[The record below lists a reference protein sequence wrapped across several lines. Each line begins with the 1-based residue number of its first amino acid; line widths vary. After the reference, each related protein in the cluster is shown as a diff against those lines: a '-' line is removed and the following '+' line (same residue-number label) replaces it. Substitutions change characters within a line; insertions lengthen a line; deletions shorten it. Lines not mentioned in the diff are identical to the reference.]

1 MKVSMTSIVA
11 YKTVGSHD
19 ETARV
24 TSREFKFRGK
34 TVTMTLTAP
43 YVRNDGN
50 KFDFGAAWVLDGVY
64 DPKTMSEPQQVRG
77 FYANAEFEITG
88 LGFPTIKLATGIE
101 RDTSGKSFIV
111 IKSFTATGNAD
122 QSELVLPLERVRVYA
137 LQLSGVFGM
146 VYPANYRKLLTADG
160 KNFTQYDENGDA
172 EIEGYGYRMT
182 RSAALDLMGKNRDG
196 LEPVETDATLQRVAE
211 LHKSLPHHGKV
222 KIIAQELNTSESNA
236 KRLIEKCRTPE
247 FRLLPPPRKR
257 AKTKTKTTQ
266 KKRGNK

>member
-1 MKVSMTSIVA
+1 
-11 YKTVGSHD
+11 
-19 ETARV
+19 
-24 TSREFKFRGK
+24 
-34 TVTMTLTAP
+34 MTLTAP

-101 RDTSGKSFIV
+101 RDTNGKSFIV

-122 QSELVLPLERVRVYA
+122 QTELVLPLERIRVYA

-182 RSAALDLMGKNRDG
+182 RSAALDLIGKKRDK
-196 LEPVETDATLQRVAE
+196 LEPVETDATLRRVAE

-222 KIIAQELNTSESNA
+222 ETIARELGTSAGNA
-236 KRLIEKCRTPE
+236 RRLIEKCRTPE
-247 FRLLPPPRKR
+247 FQLLPPPRKR
-257 AKTKTKTTQ
+257 AKTKTKTKTTQ

>member
-1 MKVSMTSIVA
+1 MTSGIA
-11 YKTVGSHD
+11 FRTIGSHD
-19 ETARV
+19 ETARE
-24 TSREFKFRGK
+24 TSKEFRFRGK

-50 KFDFGAAWVLDGVY
+50 EFDFGAAWVLDGNY
-64 DPKTMSEPQQVRG
+64 DPKTMTEPQQVRG

-122 QSELVLPLERVRVYA
+122 QSELVLPLERIRVYA

-160 KNFTQYDENGDA
+160 KNFTQYDENGEA

-182 RSAALDLMGKNRDG
+182 RSAALDLMGKKRDG
-196 LEPVETDATLQRVAE
+196 LEPIDTDATLRRVAE
-211 LHKSLPHHGKV
+211 LHKSLPHHGKI
-222 KIIAQELNTSESNA
+222 KIIADELNTSMPNA
-236 KRLIEKCRTPE
+236 RRLIEKCRTPE

>member
-1 MKVSMTSIVA
+1 MTSGIA
-11 YKTVGSHD
+11 FRTIGSRD

-50 KFDFGAAWVLDGVY
+50 EFDFGAAWVLDGNY
-64 DPKTMSEPQQVRG
+64 DPKTMTEPQQVRG

-122 QSELVLPLERVRVYA
+122 QTELVLPLERIRVYA

-182 RSAALDLMGKNRDG
+182 RSAALDLMGVKRNSG
-196 LEPVETDATLQRVAE
+196 EPIDTDTTLQRVAE

-236 KRLIEKCRTPE
+236 RRLIEKCRAPE

>member
-1 MKVSMTSIVA
+1 MKVSMTSGCVFRTI
-11 YKTVGSHD
+11 GSHD
-19 ETARV
+19 KSARV

-43 YVRNDGN
+43 YVRNDGFE
-50 KFDFGAAWVLDGVY
+50 FDIGAAWVLDAY
-64 DPKTMSEPQQVRG
+64 DPRTMTEPQQVRG

-101 RDTSGKSFIV
+101 RDAAGKGFIV

-122 QSELVLPLERVRVYA
+122 QTELVLPLERIRVYA

-146 VYPANYRKLLTADG
+146 VYPANYRNLLTADG
-160 KNFTQYDENGDA
+160 KNYTQYDENGGA

-182 RSAALDLMGKNRDG
+182 RSGALDLMGKKRNA
-196 LEPVETDATLQRVAE
+196 LEPIDNDATLRRVAE

-222 KIIAQELNTSESNA
+222 KMIADELGTSPSNA

-247 FRLLPPPRKR
+247 FQLLPPPRKR

>member
-1 MKVSMTSIVA
+1 MTSGIA
-11 YKTVGSHD
+11 FRTIGSHD

-24 TSREFKFRGK
+24 TSKEFKFRGK

-50 KFDFGAAWVLDGVY
+50 AFDFGAAWVLDGVY
-64 DPKTMSEPQQVRG
+64 DPKTMTEPQQVRG

-101 RDTSGKSFIV
+101 RDTSGKNFIV
-111 IKSFTATGNAD
+111 IKSFTATGNAN
-122 QSELVLPLERVRVYA
+122 QSELVLPLERIRVYA

-182 RSAALDLMGKNRDG
+182 RSAALDLMGIKRNSG
-196 LEPVETDATLQRVAE
+196 EPIDTDTTLQRVAE

-236 KRLIEKCRTPE
+236 RRLIEKCRAPE

>member
-1 MKVSMTSIVA
+1 MTSGIA
-11 YKTVGSHD
+11 FRTIGSRD

-50 KFDFGAAWVLDGVY
+50 EFDFGAAWVLDGNY
-64 DPKTMSEPQQVRG
+64 DPKTMTEPQQVRG
-77 FYANAEFEITG
+77 FYANAEFESSG

-122 QSELVLPLERVRVYA
+122 QTELVLPLERIRVYA

-182 RSAALDLMGKNRDG
+182 RSAALDLMGVKRNSG
-196 LEPVETDATLQRVAE
+196 EPIDTDTTLQRVAE

-236 KRLIEKCRTPE
+236 RRLIEKCRAPE

>member
-1 MKVSMTSIVA
+1 MTSGIA
-11 YKTVGSHD
+11 FRTIGSHD

-50 KFDFGAAWVLDGVY
+50 EFDFGAAWVLDGVY
-64 DPKTMSEPQQVRG
+64 DPKTMTEPQQVRG

-101 RDTSGKSFIV
+101 RDASGKSFIV

-146 VYPANYRKLLTADG
+146 VYPANYRKLLSADG

-182 RSAALDLMGKNRDG
+182 RSAALDLMGIKRNSG
-196 LEPVETDATLQRVAE
+196 EPIDTDTTLQRVAE

>member
-1 MKVSMTSIVA
+1 MTSGIA
-11 YKTVGSHD
+11 FRTIGSHD

-50 KFDFGAAWVLDGVY
+50 EFDFGAAWVLDGNY
-64 DPKTMSEPQQVRG
+64 DPKTMTEPQQVRG

-146 VYPANYRKLLTADG
+146 VYPANYRKLLSADG

-182 RSAALDLMGKNRDG
+182 RSAALDLMGIKRNSG
-196 LEPVETDATLQRVAE
+196 EPIDTDTTLQRVAE

>member
-1 MKVSMTSIVA
+1 MTSGIA
-11 YKTVGSHD
+11 FRTIGSRD

-24 TSREFKFRGK
+24 TRREFKFRGK

-50 KFDFGAAWVLDGVY
+50 EFDFGAAWVLDGNY
-64 DPKTMSEPQQVRG
+64 DPKTMTEPQQVRG

-101 RDTSGKSFIV
+101 RNTSGKSFIV

-122 QSELVLPLERVRVYA
+122 QTELVIPLERIRVYA

-182 RSAALDLMGKNRDG
+182 RSAALDLMGVKRNSG
-196 LEPVETDATLQRVAE
+196 EPIDTDTTLQRVAE

-236 KRLIEKCRTPE
+236 RRLIEKCRAPE

>member
-1 MKVSMTSIVA
+1 MTSGIA
-11 YKTVGSHD
+11 FRTIGSHD
-19 ETARV
+19 ETKRD
-24 TSREFKFRGK
+24 TSREFRFRGK

-50 KFDFGAAWVLDGVY
+50 EFDFGAAWVLDGNY
-64 DPKTMSEPQQVRG
+64 DPKTMTEPQQVRG

-122 QSELVLPLERVRVYA
+122 QSELVLPLERIRVYA

-160 KNFTQYDENGDA
+160 KNFTQYDENGEA

-182 RSAALDLMGKNRDG
+182 RSAALDLMGKKRDG
-196 LEPVETDATLQRVAE
+196 LEPIDTDATLRRVAE
-211 LHKSLPHHGKV
+211 LHKSLPHHGKI
-222 KIIAQELNTSESNA
+222 KIIADELNTSMPNA
-236 KRLIEKCRTPE
+236 RRLIEKCRTPE

>member
-1 MKVSMTSIVA
+1 MT
-11 YKTVGSHD
+11 
-19 ETARV
+19 
-24 TSREFKFRGK
+24 
-34 TVTMTLTAP
+34 
-43 YVRNDGN
+43 
-50 KFDFGAAWVLDGVY
+50 
-64 DPKTMSEPQQVRG
+64 EPQQVRG

-122 QSELVLPLERVRVYA
+122 QSELVLPLERIRVYA

-160 KNFTQYDENGDA
+160 KNFTQYDENGEA

-182 RSAALDLMGKNRDG
+182 RSAALDLMGKKRDG
-196 LEPVETDATLQRVAE
+196 LEPIDTDATLRRVAE
-211 LHKSLPHHGKV
+211 LHKSLPHHGKI
-222 KIIAQELNTSESNA
+222 KIIADELNTSMPNA
-236 KRLIEKCRTPE
+236 RRLIEKCRTPE

>member
-1 MKVSMTSIVA
+1 MTSGIA
-11 YKTVGSHD
+11 FRTIGSHD
-19 ETARV
+19 ETARE
-24 TSREFKFRGK
+24 TSKEFRFRGK

-50 KFDFGAAWVLDGVY
+50 EFDFGAAWVLDGNY
-64 DPKTMSEPQQVRG
+64 DPKTMTEPQQVRG

-101 RDTSGKSFIV
+101 RDTSDKSLIV

-122 QSELVLPLERVRVYA
+122 QSELVLPLERIRVYA

-160 KNFTQYDENGDA
+160 KNFTQYDENGEA

-182 RSAALDLMGKNRDG
+182 RSAALDLMGKKRDG
-196 LEPVETDATLQRVAE
+196 LEPIDTDATLRRVAE
-211 LHKSLPHHGKV
+211 LHKSLPHHGKI
-222 KIIAQELNTSESNA
+222 KIIADELNTSMPNA
-236 KRLIEKCRTPE
+236 RRLIEKCRTPE

>member
-1 MKVSMTSIVA
+1 MTSGIA
-11 YKTVGSHD
+11 FRTIGSHD

-24 TSREFKFRGK
+24 TSREFRFRGK

-50 KFDFGAAWVLDGVY
+50 AFDFGAAWVLDGVY

-111 IKSFTATGNAD
+111 IKSFTATGNAN
-122 QSELVLPLERVRVYA
+122 QSELVLPLERIRVYA

-160 KNFTQYDENGDA
+160 KNFTQYDENGEA

-182 RSAALDLMGKNRDG
+182 RSAALDLMGKKRDG
-196 LEPVETDATLQRVAE
+196 LEPIDTDATLRRVAE

-222 KIIAQELNTSESNA
+222 KIIADELNTSMPNA
-236 KRLIEKCRTPE
+236 RRLIEKCRTPE

>member
-1 MKVSMTSIVA
+1 MTSGIA
-11 YKTVGSHD
+11 FRTIGSHD

-24 TSREFKFRGK
+24 TSKEFKFRGK

-50 KFDFGAAWVLDGVY
+50 AFDFGAAWVLDGVY
-64 DPKTMSEPQQVRG
+64 DPKTMTEPQQVRG

-101 RDTSGKSFIV
+101 RDTSGKNFIV
-111 IKSFTATGNAD
+111 IKSFTATGNAN
-122 QSELVLPLERVRVYA
+122 QSELVLPLERIRVYA

-160 KNFTQYDENGDA
+160 INFTQYDENGDA

-182 RSAALDLMGKNRDG
+182 RSAALDLMGKKRDG
-196 LEPVETDATLQRVAE
+196 LDPVETDTTLQRVAE
-211 LHKSLPHHGKV
+211 LHRTLPYHGKV
-222 KIIAQELNTSESNA
+222 ETIARELGTSAGNVR
-236 KRLIEKCRTPE
+236 RLIEKCRTQE
-247 FRLLPPPRKR
+247 FQLLPPPRKR
-257 AKTKTKTTQ
+257 AKTKTKTKTTQ

>member
-1 MKVSMTSIVA
+1 MTSGIA
-11 YKTVGSHD
+11 IRTIGSHD

-50 KFDFGAAWVLDGVY
+50 AFDFGAAWVLDGIY

-111 IKSFTATGNAD
+111 IKSFTATGNAE
-122 QSELVLPLERVRVYA
+122 QSELVLPLERIRVYA

-182 RSAALDLMGKNRDG
+182 RSAALDLIGKKRDK
-196 LEPVETDATLQRVAE
+196 LEPVETDATLRRVAE

>member
-1 MKVSMTSIVA
+1 
-11 YKTVGSHD
+11 
-19 ETARV
+19 
-24 TSREFKFRGK
+24 
-34 TVTMTLTAP
+34 MTLTAP

-50 KFDFGAAWVLDGVY
+50 EFDFGAAWVLDGVY
-64 DPKTMSEPQQVRG
+64 DPKTMTEPQQVRG

-122 QSELVLPLERVRVYA
+122 QSELVLPLERIRVYA

-160 KNFTQYDENGDA
+160 KNFTQYDENGAA

-182 RSAALDLMGKNRDG
+182 RSAALDLMGVKRNSG
-196 LEPVETDATLQRVAE
+196 EPIDTDTTLQRVAE

-236 KRLIEKCRTPE
+236 RRLIEKCRAPE

>member
-1 MKVSMTSIVA
+1 MTSGIA
-11 YKTVGSHD
+11 FRTIGSHD

-50 KFDFGAAWVLDGVY
+50 EFDFGAAWVLDGVY
-64 DPKTMSEPQQVRG
+64 DPKTMTEPQQVRG

-88 LGFPTIKLATGIE
+88 LGFPTIKLATKIE

-122 QSELVLPLERVRVYA
+122 QSELVLPLERIRVYA

-182 RSAALDLMGKNRDG
+182 RSAALDLMGIKRNSG
-196 LEPVETDATLQRVAE
+196 EPIDTDTTLQRVAE

-236 KRLIEKCRTPE
+236 RRLIEKCRTPE
-247 FRLLPPPRKR
+247 FQLLPPPRKR

>member
-1 MKVSMTSIVA
+1 MTSGIA
-11 YKTVGSHD
+11 FRTIGSHD

-50 KFDFGAAWVLDGVY
+50 EFDFGAAWVLDGNY
-64 DPKTMSEPQQVRG
+64 DPKTMTEPQQVRG

-101 RDTSGKSFIV
+101 RDASGKSFIV

-182 RSAALDLMGKNRDG
+182 RSAALDLMGIKRNSG
-196 LEPVETDATLQRVAE
+196 EPIDTDTTLQRVAE

>member
-1 MKVSMTSIVA
+1 MTSGIA
-11 YKTVGSHD
+11 FRTIGSHD
-19 ETARV
+19 ETKRE

-50 KFDFGAAWVLDGVY
+50 EFDFGAAWVLDGNY
-64 DPKTMSEPQQVRG
+64 DPKTMTEPQQVRG

-101 RDTSGKSFIV
+101 RDANGKGFIV
-111 IKSFTATGNAD
+111 IKSIAATGNAD
-122 QSELVLPLERVRVYA
+122 QSELVLPLERIRVYA

-182 RSAALDLMGKNRDG
+182 RSAALDLMGVKRNSG
-196 LEPVETDATLQRVAE
+196 EPIDTDTTLQRVAE

-222 KIIAQELNTSESNA
+222 KMIADELGTSEGNA
-236 KRLIEKCRTPE
+236 RRLIEKCRTPE
-247 FRLLPPPRKR
+247 FQLLPPKRKR

>member
-1 MKVSMTSIVA
+1 MTSGIA
-11 YKTVGSHD
+11 FRTIGSHD
-19 ETARV
+19 ETKRE

-50 KFDFGAAWVLDGVY
+50 EFDFGAAWVLDGNY
-64 DPKTMSEPQQVRG
+64 DPKTMTEPQQVRG

-122 QSELVLPLERVRVYA
+122 QTELVLPLERIRVYA

-182 RSAALDLMGKNRDG
+182 RSAALDLMGKKRNAG
-196 LEPVETDATLQRVAE
+196 EPIDTDATLRRVAE

-236 KRLIEKCRTPE
+236 RRLIEKCRAPE

>member
-1 MKVSMTSIVA
+1 MTSGIA
-11 YKTVGSHD
+11 FRTIGSHD
-19 ETARV
+19 ETKRD
-24 TSREFKFRGK
+24 TSREFRFRGK
-34 TVTMTLTAP
+34 TVTMKLTAP
-43 YVRNDGN
+43 YVRNDG
-50 KFDFGAAWVLDGVY
+50 KEFDFGAAWVLDGNY

-122 QSELVLPLERVRVYA
+122 QSELVLPLERIRVYA

-160 KNFTQYDENGDA
+160 KNFTQYDENGEA

-182 RSAALDLMGKNRDG
+182 RSAALDLMGKKRDG
-196 LEPVETDATLQRVAE
+196 LEPIDTDATLRRVAE
-211 LHKSLPHHGKV
+211 LHKSLPHHGKI
-222 KIIAQELNTSESNA
+222 KIIADELNTSMPNA
-236 KRLIEKCRTPE
+236 RRLIEKCRTPE

>member
-1 MKVSMTSIVA
+1 MRVSMTSGIA
-11 YKTVGSHD
+11 FRTIGSHD

-50 KFDFGAAWVLDGVY
+50 EFDFGAAWVLDGNY
-64 DPKTMSEPQQVRG
+64 DPKTMTEPQQVRG

-122 QSELVLPLERVRVYA
+122 QTELVLPLERIRVYA

-160 KNFTQYDENGDA
+160 KNFTQYDENGA
-172 EIEGYGYRMT
+172 VEIEGYGYRMT
-182 RSAALDLMGKNRDG
+182 RSAALDLMGKKRDG

-222 KIIAQELNTSESNA
+222 KIIADELGTSAGNA
-236 KRLIEKCRTPE
+236 RRLIEKCRTPE
-247 FRLLPPPRKR
+247 FQLLPPKRKR

>member
-1 MKVSMTSIVA
+1 MRVSMTSGIA
-11 YKTVGSHD
+11 FRTIGSHD

-50 KFDFGAAWVLDGVY
+50 EFDFGAAWVLDGNY
-64 DPKTMSEPQQVRG
+64 DPKTMTEPQQVRG

-122 QSELVLPLERVRVYA
+122 QTELVLPLERIRVYA

-182 RSAALDLMGKNRDG
+182 RSAALDLMGVKRNSG
-196 LEPVETDATLQRVAE
+196 EPIDTDTTLQRVAE

-236 KRLIEKCRTPE
+236 RRLIEKCRAPE

>member
-1 MKVSMTSIVA
+1 MTSGIA
-11 YKTVGSHD
+11 FRTIGSHD

-50 KFDFGAAWVLDGVY
+50 EFDFGAAWVLDGVY
-64 DPKTMSEPQQVRG
+64 DPKTMTEPQQVRG

-101 RDTSGKSFIV
+101 RDASGKSFIV

-182 RSAALDLMGKNRDG
+182 RSAALDLMGIKRNSG
-196 LEPVETDATLQRVAE
+196 EPIDTDTTLQRVAE

>member
-1 MKVSMTSIVA
+1 MTSGIA
-11 YKTVGSHD
+11 FRTIGSHD
-19 ETARV
+19 KTARV

-50 KFDFGAAWVLDGVY
+50 EFDFGAAWVLDGNY
-64 DPKTMSEPQQVRG
+64 DPKTMTEPQQVRG

-160 KNFTQYDENGDA
+160 KNFTQYDENGEA

-182 RSAALDLMGKNRDG
+182 RSAALDLMGIKRNSG
-196 LEPVETDATLQRVAE
+196 EPIDTDTTLQRVAE

>member
-1 MKVSMTSIVA
+1 MTSGIA
-11 YKTVGSHD
+11 FRTIGSHD
-19 ETARV
+19 ETKRE

-50 KFDFGAAWVLDGVY
+50 EFDFGAAWVLDGNY
-64 DPKTMSEPQQVRG
+64 DPKTMTEPQQVRG

-122 QSELVLPLERVRVYA
+122 QTELVLPLERIRVYA

-182 RSAALDLMGKNRDG
+182 RSAALELMGVKRNSG
-196 LEPVETDATLQRVAE
+196 EPIDTDTTLQRVAE

-236 KRLIEKCRTPE
+236 RRLIEKCRAPE

>member
-1 MKVSMTSIVA
+1 MKVSMTSGIA
-11 YKTVGSHD
+11 FRTIGSHD

-43 YVRNDGN
+43 YVRNDG
-50 KFDFGAAWVLDGVY
+50 KEFDFGAAWVLDGVY
-64 DPKTMSEPQQVRG
+64 DPKTMTEPQQVRG

-88 LGFPTIKLATGIE
+88 LGFSTIKLATGIE
-101 RDTSGKSFIV
+101 RDASGKSFIV

-122 QSELVLPLERVRVYA
+122 QTELVLPLERIRVYA

-146 VYPANYRKLLTADG
+146 VYPANYRKLLSADG
-160 KNFTQYDENGDA
+160 KSFTQYDENGDA

-182 RSAALDLMGKNRDG
+182 RSAALDLMGKKRDG
-196 LEPVETDATLQRVAE
+196 LEPIDTDATLRRVAE

-222 KIIAQELNTSESNA
+222 KIIAQELNASESNV

-257 AKTKTKTTQ
+257 AKTIKKTTQ

>member
-1 MKVSMTSIVA
+1 MKVSMTSGIA
-11 YKTVGSHD
+11 FITIGSHD

-43 YVRNDGN
+43 YVRNDGLH
-50 KFDFGAAWVLDGVY
+50 FDIGAAWVLDGVY
-64 DPKTMSEPQQVRG
+64 HPKTMTEPQQVRG

-101 RDTSGKSFIV
+101 RDADGKSFIV
-111 IKSFTATGNAD
+111 IKSFAATGNAD
-122 QSELVLPLERVRVYA
+122 QSELVLPLERLRVYA

-146 VYPANYRKLLTADG
+146 VYPANYRKVLTADG
-160 KNFTQYDENGDA
+160 KNYTQYDNEGGV

-182 RSAALDLMGKNRDG
+182 RSAALDLMGKKRNAG
-196 LEPVETDATLQRVAE
+196 EPIDTDATLRRVAE

-222 KIIAQELNTSESNA
+222 KVIADELGTSPSNA
-236 KRLIEKCRTPE
+236 RRLIEKCRTPE

>member
-1 MKVSMTSIVA
+1 MTSGIA
-11 YKTVGSHD
+11 FRTIGSRD

-50 KFDFGAAWVLDGVY
+50 EFDFGAAWVLDGNY
-64 DPKTMSEPQQVRG
+64 DPKTMTEPQQVRG

-111 IKSFTATGNAD
+111 IKSFIATGNAD
-122 QSELVLPLERVRVYA
+122 QTELVLPLERIRVYA

-182 RSAALDLMGKNRDG
+182 RSAALDLMGVKRNSG
-196 LEPVETDATLQRVAE
+196 EPIDTDTTLQRVAE

-236 KRLIEKCRTPE
+236 RRLIEKCRAPE

-257 AKTKTKTTQ
+257 AKTKTRTTQ

>member
-1 MKVSMTSIVA
+1 MTSGIA
-11 YKTVGSHD
+11 FRTIGSHD

-50 KFDFGAAWVLDGVY
+50 EFDFGAAWVLDGNY
-64 DPKTMSEPQQVRG
+64 DPKTMTEPQQVRG

-111 IKSFTATGNAD
+111 IKSFTAIGNAN
-122 QSELVLPLERVRVYA
+122 QSELVLPLERIRVYA

-182 RSAALDLMGKNRDG
+182 RSAALDLMGIKRNSG
-196 LEPVETDATLQRVAE
+196 EPIDTDTTLQRVAE

>member
-1 MKVSMTSIVA
+1 MTSGIA
-11 YKTVGSHD
+11 FRTIGSHD
-19 ETARV
+19 ETKRE

-50 KFDFGAAWVLDGVY
+50 EFDFGAAWVLDGNY
-64 DPKTMSEPQQVRG
+64 DPKTMTEPQQVRG

-122 QSELVLPLERVRVYA
+122 QTELVLPLERIRVYA

-182 RSAALDLMGKNRDG
+182 RSAALDLMGVKRNSG
-196 LEPVETDATLQRVAE
+196 EPIDTDTTLQRVAE

-236 KRLIEKCRTPE
+236 RRLIEKCRAPE

>member
-1 MKVSMTSIVA
+1 MTSGIA
-11 YKTVGSHD
+11 FRTIGSHD

-43 YVRNDGN
+43 YVRNDG
-50 KFDFGAAWVLDGVY
+50 KEFDFGAAWVLDGVY
-64 DPKTMSEPQQVRG
+64 DPKTMTEPQQVRG

-88 LGFPTIKLATGIE
+88 LGFSTIKLATGIE
-101 RDTSGKSFIV
+101 QDASGKSFIV
-111 IKSFTATGNAD
+111 IKSFTAIGNAD
-122 QSELVLPLERVRVYA
+122 QTELVLPLERIRVYA

-146 VYPANYRKLLTADG
+146 VYPANYRKLLSADG
-160 KNFTQYDENGDA
+160 KNFTQYDENGDV

-182 RSAALDLMGKNRDG
+182 RSTALDLMGKKRNAPID
-196 LEPVETDATLQRVAE
+196 TDATLQRVAE

-236 KRLIEKCRTPE
+236 RRLIEKCRTPE

-257 AKTKTKTTQ
+257 AKTIKKTTQ

>member
-1 MKVSMTSIVA
+1 MRVSMTSGIA
-11 YKTVGSHD
+11 FRTIGSRD

-50 KFDFGAAWVLDGVY
+50 EFDFGAAWVLDGNY
-64 DPKTMSEPQQVRG
+64 DPKTMTEPQQVRG

-111 IKSFTATGNAD
+111 IKSFTATGNAG
-122 QSELVLPLERVRVYA
+122 QTELVLPLERIRVYA

-182 RSAALDLMGKNRDG
+182 RSAALDLMGVKRNSG
-196 LEPVETDATLQRVAE
+196 EPIDTDTTLQRVAE

-222 KIIAQELNTSESNA
+222 KIIAQELNASESNV

-257 AKTKTKTTQ
+257 SKTIKKTTQ

>member
-1 MKVSMTSIVA
+1 MKVSMTSGIA
-11 YKTVGSHD
+11 FRTIGSHD
-19 ETARV
+19 KTARV

-43 YVRNDGN
+43 YVRNDGFE
-50 KFDFGAAWVLDGVY
+50 FDIGAAWVLDGIY
-64 DPKTMSEPQQVRG
+64 DPKTMTEPQQVRG

-88 LGFPTIKLATGIE
+88 LGFQSIKLATGIE
-101 RDTSGKSFIV
+101 RDASGKSFIV

-122 QSELVLPLERVRVYA
+122 QTELVLPLERIRVYA

-146 VYPANYRKLLTADG
+146 AYPANYRKVLSADG
-160 KNFTQYDENGDA
+160 KNFTQYDKNGGV

-182 RSAALDLMGKNRDG
+182 RSAALDLMGKKRNA
-196 LEPVETDATLQRVAE
+196 LEPIDNDATLRRVAE
-211 LHKSLPHHGKV
+211 LHKLLPHHGKV

-247 FRLLPPPRKR
+247 FRLLDPPRKR